1 MIPMMI
7 TLLSLSAI
15 MALIVGIWKAQT
27 IVTQISLIFSAVKL
41 FIKIQ
46 VDLIKLNIK
55 TFKDARALNNK
66 IKSNIDNKTK

>member
-55 TFKDARALNNK
+55 TFKDAHALNNK

>member
-1 MIPMMI
+1 MI